1 MTRRSRGRTLYVRVR
16 GRPHVEKWLRDNC
29 ISSSGPYSSITGMR
43 NLYWGRMA
51 LVVRAGSCCYNMGTD
66 VGQVIPQ

>member
-1 MTRRSRGRTLYVRVR
+1 MTGRRRGRTLYVHVR

-29 ISSSGPYSSITGMR
+29 IASSGPYSSITGMC

>member
-1 MTRRSRGRTLYVRVR
+1 MTWRRRGRTLYVRVR

-29 ISSSGPYSSITGMR
+29 ISSSGPYSNITGMR
-43 NLYWGRMA
+43 NLYWGLMD

>member
-1 MTRRSRGRTLYVRVR
+1 MTRRRRGRTLYARVR
-16 GRPHVEKWLRDNC
+16 GRPHVEQWLRDNC

-51 LVVRAGSCCYNMGTD
+51 LVVRAGSYCYNMGTD
-66 VGQVIPQ
+66 VGQAIPQ